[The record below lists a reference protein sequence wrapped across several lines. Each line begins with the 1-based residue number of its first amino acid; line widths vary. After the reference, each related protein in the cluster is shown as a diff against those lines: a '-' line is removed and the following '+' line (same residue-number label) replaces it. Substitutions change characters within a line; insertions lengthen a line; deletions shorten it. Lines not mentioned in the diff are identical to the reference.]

1 MLARTLRKIKINAG
15 VQPLI
20 YSEAD
25 GDFKLNTRTIIGMV
39 QAGLLMGAALGTLSL
54 PTANPEADGHT
65 QVTGKALVGGP
76 FSLIDQNGKRVTE
89 KDFLGKYMLVFFG
102 YTSCP
107 DICPAG
113 LQVMVAALDKLG
125 HRADD
130 IVPVFITLDPEQ
142 DTPQKLATYL
152 KSFSPRLVG
161 LTGSASDIAAAA
173 KAYRVF
179 YQKVP
184 DDKDP
189 THYSIDHSA
198 IFYLMGKDG
207 TLLAPIP
214 HTNDV
219 AQLTLAIDKVLQ

>member
-1 MLARTLRKIKINAG
+1 VLARTLRKIKINAG

-25 GDFKLNTRTIIGMV
+25 GDFKLMTRTMMGLV
-39 QAGLLMGAALGTLSL
+39 LAGLLMGAALGALALRTDPSV
-54 PTANPEADGHT
+54 DGHV
-65 QVTGKALVGGP
+65 QITGKASVGGP
-76 FSLIDQNGKRVTE
+76 FSLTDQNGKRVTE